1 MLFSGAGK
9 WPWRTKLR
17 EQMLPV
23 VLRRRQRKLGLCLF
37 DCHMPLTR
45 RYEHCVLGSCRYT
58 WQRTRSCVA
67 MLFTVHPDH
76 WTILRA
82 TSQQPRL
89 TSLHYWGNNIA
100 SFHQIAATLSPFV
113 FSLSVSH
120 SLSSSLSSSL
130 SLSLSPS
137 LSSPKGLHT
146 RYPEVEYNHV
156 VAVLAIRGDLSKA
169 NCQKVSWLP
178 LPFLLLPQLEHRTL
192 VCTCM

>member
-37 DCHMPLTR
+37 DCHMPRTR
-45 RYEHCVLGSCRYT
+45 RYIHCVLGSCRYT
-58 WQRTRSCVA
+58 QQRTRTCSCVA

-82 TSQQPRL
+82 TSQQPWL

-100 SFHQIAATLSPFV
+100 SFHQAAATLSPVV

-120 SLSSSLSSSL
+120 SLSLFV
-130 SLSLSPS
+130 SLSPS
-137 LSSPKGLHT
+137 LSLSLIPKGAAHSIPRSRVQSRGCCSGHT
-146 RYPEVEYNHV
+146 GRLEQ
-156 VAVLAIRGDLSKA
+156 G
-169 NCQKVSWLP
+169 QLP
-178 LPFLLLPQLEHRTL
+178 KG
-192 VCTCM
+192 